1 MKQPRRL
8 FGGLWVLVALSLA
21 VLAIVSGSLVR
32 HADSNGPQASRVL
45 AVVTGSPVRHADGNG
60 PLASRDDPGFEMM
73 AIDPVAS
80 HASSWTYG
88 MRLCFA
94 SGSDPPVIDSVEPT
108 VSVGNGYR
116 FLGAVIRQFLPTAD
130 HQGIISVDNYPPPM
144 RMIPDQLHDVHGFAV
159 TTRCSMDPGA
169 DYTELLIGL
178 GIVSD
183 AGGGWKGVDIGYTVG
198 GRHRVLAIDHRLL
211 ICGTA
216 VAAECGVPSPSP
228 ST

>member
-1 MKQPRRL
+1 MTQPRRL
-8 FGGLWVLVALSLA
+8 FVGLGVLVALSLA
-21 VLAIVSGSLVR
+21 VLAVVAASLVR
-32 HADSNGPQASRVL
+32 HADGNGPQTSRVL
-45 AVVTGSPVRHADGNG
+45 AVVTAGPVRHVDGNG
-60 PLASRDDPGFEMM
+60 PLASRDGPGFEKM

-88 MRLCFA
+88 MRLCLA
-94 SGSDPPVIDSVEPT
+94 SGSDAPVIDSVGPT
-108 VSVGNGYR
+108 VSVGTGYR
-116 FLGAVIRQFLPTAD
+116 FLGAVVRQFLPTAD
-130 HQGIISVDNYPPPM
+130 HQGVISVDNYPPP
-144 RMIPDQLHDVHGFAV
+144 RPLIPDQLHHAPGYAV

-169 DYTELLIGL
+169 PYTELLIGL

-183 AGGGWKGVDIGYTVG
+183 AGGGWLGVDIGYTVG

-216 VAAECGVPSPSP
+216 VAADCAVPAPSP